1 MMFLFKVLFSVKVNF
16 EINIIYN
23 VGNIVFRPLM
33 IRIYLTVLRNVKL
46 GNQNFYNLFS
56 VTLEIQQKFS
66 LLLVSYEL
74 IKPVTT
80 V

>member
-16 EINIIYN
+16 EINIVDN

-46 GNQNFYNLFS
+46 GNQNFDNLFS

-66 LLLVSYEL
+66 LLLVSYEF

>member
-16 EINIIYN
+16 EINIIDN

-46 GNQNFYNLFS
+46 GNQNLDNLFS

-66 LLLVSYEL
+66 LLLVSYEF

>member
-16 EINIIYN
+16 KINIIDN

-46 GNQNFYNLFS
+46 GNQNLDNLFS

-66 LLLVSYEL
+66 LLLVSYEF